1 MKRQSA
7 REVIQEWQSHG
18 DDTPRTL
25 PVPDLNAEQR
35 YWLRRCADGNS
46 LRFEP
51 ATIVNPLVQ
60 GGYAMRRLAGVVIT
74 EKGLEYLRQHF
85 E

>member
-1 MKRQSA
+1 MKRHSA
-7 REVIQEWQSHG
+7 REVVREWQNHG
-18 DDTPRTL
+18 DHPPRLL
-25 PVPDLNAEQR
+25 PVPDLNAERR

-51 ATIVNPLVQ
+51 ASIVNPLVQ

-74 EKGLEYLRQHF
+74 EKGLAYLREHA